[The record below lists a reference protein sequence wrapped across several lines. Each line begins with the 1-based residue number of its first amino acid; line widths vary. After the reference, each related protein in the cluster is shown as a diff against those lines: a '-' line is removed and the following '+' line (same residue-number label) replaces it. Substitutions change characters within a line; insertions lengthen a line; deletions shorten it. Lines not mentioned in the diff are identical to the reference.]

1 VDGRARAIGGAAVVC
16 IALLVVFGPS
26 AFLPEPLAYG
36 RPTRDLFD
44 HIALLDQWAT
54 RVDEW
59 AFPTGGVLLPPDP
72 FGMAWAA
79 PALAAGASRALAW
92 NLSLVLH
99 MAAAAAAGAWLG
111 RRAGHALVGA
121 LAFGLSPYL
130 LGQLASGEAETLAV
144 FPLALS
150 LACLDRGGRVGQ
162 VGAGLCAA
170 LAALGAW
177 YHGAFAGALLLL
189 YGLRENLRPLPW
201 RARAAAFLPA
211 GVAVAAIALPAA
223 VYAGILADPAQ
234 MFRGPAMADYL
245 AHHPRALAALSSDPS
260 RWFGA
265 PGGGLGHTDHLGGV
279 IVLLAIVGWRGPG
292 GVAHGLARWLVPLG
306 LVFALGPVLHLG
318 GGSTGIPLP
327 GRILAELPLVGLM
340 RLPHR
345 WHLVVALGLAVL
357 AARGAARL
365 PRLAP
370 LLLLGEALLFFRPDP
385 SGVDLRPPVA
395 HAGVDGPVLDLPP
408 RTLGGDDAR
417 GRALVWQRAHRQ
429 PVPYSLL
436 MQGWSPALG
445 AEPLLVAVA
454 ALDRRDPIADRQAE
468 AAQFRQVDF
477 ARAVDR
483 ARRGG
488 LPLEDLRGA
497 ADRLRALGLRHV
509 VLHRGAFD
517 PADRAPVEA
526 MLRNALGP
534 PTIVGAEAWR
544 WTL

>member
-1 VDGRARAIGGAAVVC
+1 MRAGARFIGGAAVVVA
-16 IALLVVFGPS
+16 ALVAVFGVGAFGPS
-26 AFLPEPLAYG
+26 PRAYG

-44 HIALLDQWAT
+44 HLALLDQWAV

-59 AFPTGGVLLPPDP
+59 AFPTGGVLLPPDL
-72 FGMAWAA
+72 FGMVWAA
-79 PALAAGASRALAW
+79 PALAAGAPRALAW
-92 NLSLVLH
+92 NLALLLH
-99 MAAAAAAGAWLG
+99 LLAAAAAGAWLG

-144 FPLALS
+144 FPLALC
-150 LACLDRGGRVGQ
+150 LACLDTGGRAGA

-177 YHGAFAGALLLL
+177 YHGAFAGALLLV
-189 YGLRENLRPLPW
+189 YALRENLRPQPL
-201 RARAAAFLPA
+201 RSRAAALVPA
-211 GVAVAAIALPAA
+211 AVALAAIAVPAA
-223 VYAGILADPAQ
+223 VYAQILADPAQ

-245 AHHPRALAALSSDPS
+245 AHHPRALAALSSDPA

-265 PGGGLGHTDHLGGV
+265 PGGGLGHTDHLGGA
-279 IVLLAIVGWRGPG
+279 IVLLALVGWRGPG
-292 GVAHGLARWLVPLG
+292 GVAVGLARWIVPLG
-306 LVFALGPVLHLG
+306 LLLALGPVLHAG
-318 GGSTGIPLP
+318 GGSTGLPLP
-327 GRILAELPLVGLM
+327 GRLLAELPLVGLM

-357 AARGAARL
+357 AARGATRL

-370 LLLLGEALLFFRPDP
+370 VLVLGEALLFFRPAAP
-385 SGVDLRPPVA
+385 GVDLSPPVA
-395 HAGVDGPVLDLPP
+395 HTGLSGPVLDLPP
-408 RTLGGDDAR
+408 RTLGDDDQR
-417 GRALVWQRAHRQ
+417 GRALVWQRVHRQ

-468 AAQFRQVDF
+468 AAQFRQADF

-488 LPLEDLRGA
+488 LPREGLRGA
-497 ADRLRALGLRHV
+497 AERLREMGLHHV
-509 VLHRGAFD
+509 VLHRTAVD
-517 PADRAPVEA
+517 PADRAPLEA
-526 MLRNALGP
+526 LLREALGP
-534 PTIVGAEAWR
+534 PTVVGAEAWR